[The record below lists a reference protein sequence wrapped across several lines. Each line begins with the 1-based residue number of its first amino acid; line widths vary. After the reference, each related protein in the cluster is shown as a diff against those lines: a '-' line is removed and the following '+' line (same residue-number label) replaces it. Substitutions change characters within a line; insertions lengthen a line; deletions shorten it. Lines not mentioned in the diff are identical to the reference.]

1 MGWNA
6 KGCAPPNP
14 SILHCRGNYGRVG
27 GAIMEGWASLP
38 GQAEEHLEGGLDAL
52 EADLAA
58 IAAEDVA
65 FR

>member
-1 MGWNA
+1 
-6 KGCAPPNP
+6 
-14 SILHCRGNYGRVG
+14 
-27 GAIMEGWASLP
+27 MEGWASLP